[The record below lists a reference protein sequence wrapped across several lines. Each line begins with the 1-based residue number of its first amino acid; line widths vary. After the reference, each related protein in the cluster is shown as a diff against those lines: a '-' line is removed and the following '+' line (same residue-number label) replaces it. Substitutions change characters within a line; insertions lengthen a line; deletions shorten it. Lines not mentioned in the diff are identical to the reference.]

1 MIANTIYRFLKSVEW
16 HIYKKEHNMKSIKT
30 IVTALFLSV
39 TAISFA
45 QKDIVSTAVGAENLS
60 TLVTAVK
67 AADLVETLQ
76 GEGPFTV
83 FAPDNAAFAKV
94 DQKTLNMLLE
104 PKNKKMLQSVLTY
117 HVVSGKFKA
126 EEVIAMIKDKG
137 NNLRLKTVEGGF
149 LTAMIQDGNVVLKD
163 VNGNMSTITA
173 TDVEAS
179 NGVVHVI
186 NSVVMPAM

>member
-1 MIANTIYRFLKSVEW
+1 
-16 HIYKKEHNMKSIKT
+16 MKSIKT